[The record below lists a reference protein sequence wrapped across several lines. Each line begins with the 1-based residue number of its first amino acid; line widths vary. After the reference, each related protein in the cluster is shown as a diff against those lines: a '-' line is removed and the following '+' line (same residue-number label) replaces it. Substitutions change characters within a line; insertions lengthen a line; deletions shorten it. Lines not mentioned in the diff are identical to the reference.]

1 MTGDDFD
8 LAAINDP
15 SKAADSGVPHA
26 AALLRLADAMVG
38 DDDDALEQAR
48 STLRREVG
56 DAEMVD
62 AVAVAANFERMVRIA
77 DSTGIPVD
85 SLLGAIA
92 ADLQQ
97 DLDLG
102 RFGSASNTPR
112 ASRGERLAGAVGRP
126 LFHLGLRIA
135 GRIRGQ

>member
-15 SKAADSGVPHA
+15 GKAAQSGVPHA
-26 AALLRLADAMVG
+26 PELLRLADAMVG
-38 DDDDALEQAR
+38 DDDHALAAAR
-48 STLRREVG
+48 SVAQRELG
-56 DAEMVD
+56 DEAMVD
-62 AVAVAANFERMVRIA
+62 AVAVASNFERMVRIA

-85 SLLGAIA
+85 SLLGTLA

-102 RFGSASNTPR
+102 RFASASNTPD
-112 ASRGERLAGAVGRP
+112 ASGGERLVGALVRP
-126 LFHLGLRIA
+126 LFHLGLRVA
-135 GRIRGQ
+135 GRLRAR